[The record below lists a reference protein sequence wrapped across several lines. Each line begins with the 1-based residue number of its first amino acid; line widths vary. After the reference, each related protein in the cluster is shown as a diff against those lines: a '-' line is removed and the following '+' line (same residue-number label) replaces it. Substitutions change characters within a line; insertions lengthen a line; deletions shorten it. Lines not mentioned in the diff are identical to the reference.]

1 MTDDKSNN
9 TDMNNMI
16 FITQSKNKIFSS
28 NNINKKY
35 LTLSNINIKKY
46 TPNKKGTFL
55 FFRKS
60 FTKNIKRKKQM
71 KIKS

>member
-1 MTDDKSNN
+1 MFFILFQLYNIYK
-9 TDMNNMI
+9 I
-16 FITQSKNKIFSS
+16 YFIT
-28 NNINKKY
+28 INKKY

-60 FTKNIKRKKQM
+60 FTKNIKKEKIDENKKL
-71 KIKS
+71 IFV